1 MNECFRDQ
9 GGLTFLIRS
18 VTASE
23 SVSGLK
29 MACGLSGFDV
39 NISVKSERKNV
50 SIDGYGTKST
60 NSDLAGF
67 YLLLYIRQHAGLF
80 RRRTKKISVL
90 RPGENRHRLT
100 NNQFEISFIGA
111 DISL

>member
-18 VTASE
+18 ETASE

-50 SIDGYGTKST
+50 YRWIREQV
-60 NSDLAGF
+60 NQFGF
-67 YLLLYIRQHAGLF
+67 SWVLF
-80 RRRTKKISVL
+80 TLIYSPACWPLQEKHKKKSVL